1 MSASAQSDISI
12 SIVSPASEGDI
23 LRGVLRES
31 PVLGFSVA
39 DDSVDIPISQAA
51 ALRPLV
57 GQRIWLAC
65 IGGQLRFAAVRG
77 A

>member
-12 SIVSPASEGDI
+12 SIVSPVSEGDI
-23 LRGVLRES
+23 YRGVLRES
-31 PVLGFSVA
+31 PVHRFSVA
-39 DDSVDIPISQAA
+39 DEPVDISLEQAA

-57 GQRIWLAC
+57 GHRIWLAC
-65 IGGQLRFAAVRG
+65 IGGQLRFAAVSG